1 MKEELLKYLKQFML
15 QSDWNYEKT
24 PEQARALFTT
34 LCFIGNIDAD
44 TRECDEILYALY
56 DDSEISD
63 LDIAYG
69 DFENFMLELIV

>member
-15 QSDWNYEKT
+15 QSNWDYENT
-24 PEQARALFTT
+24 PKQARALFTT
-34 LCFIGNIDAD
+34 LCLIGNIDAD

-56 DDSEISD
+56 AESDISE